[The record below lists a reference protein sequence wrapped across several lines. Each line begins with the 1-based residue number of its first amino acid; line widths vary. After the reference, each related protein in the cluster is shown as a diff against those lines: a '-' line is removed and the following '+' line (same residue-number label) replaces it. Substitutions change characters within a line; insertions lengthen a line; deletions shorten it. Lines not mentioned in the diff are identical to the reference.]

1 MTQEEIFEK
10 LKQTLEETFEIEP
23 DLITM
28 DSRLGEDLDIDSIDA
43 IDLLAQ
49 LRPMIGRRKIN
60 PKDFYAMRTVGDV
73 VRGIEELIKTPE
85 SPQ

>member
-23 DLITM
+23 ETITM

-49 LRPMIGRRKIN
+49 LRPLIGRRKIN
-60 PKDFYAMRTVGDV
+60 PKDFYMMRTVGDV